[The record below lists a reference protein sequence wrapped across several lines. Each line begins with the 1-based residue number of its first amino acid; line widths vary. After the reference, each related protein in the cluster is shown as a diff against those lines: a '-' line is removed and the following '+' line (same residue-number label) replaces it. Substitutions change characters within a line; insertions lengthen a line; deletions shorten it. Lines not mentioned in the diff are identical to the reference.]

1 MILLSVVRT
10 LRDKIAAARDPIRFA
25 RGIGVDVHPS
35 VRFYGVSRG
44 MFGSEPWLIRIGAN
58 CHITAGVTFVT
69 HDGGT
74 LILRSEEPT
83 LEWTAPISIGERV
96 YIGVKTIIL
105 PGVTIGNR
113 CIIGAGSVVTNNIPS
128 NSVAA
133 GVPARVI
140 ASTDEYMS
148 RMSAKS
154 LGFGHLSP
162 ADKEEA
168 LKAHFM
174 EKGWF
179 SHSGNI
185 DA

>member
-1 MILLSVVRT
+1 MNFYVAIRA
-10 LRDKIAAARDPIRFA
+10 LRDKFKSARDPVGFA
-25 RGIGVDVHPS
+25 REIGVDVHPS

-44 MFGSEPWLIRIGAN
+44 MFGSEPWLVRIGPN
-58 CHITAGVTFVT
+58 CHITAGVIFIT

-105 PGVTIGNR
+105 PGVTIGSR
-113 CIIGAGSVVTNNIPS
+113 SIIGAGSVVTKDIPP
-128 NSVAA
+128 NSVAV

-140 ASTDEYMS
+140 ASTDEYKS
-148 RMSAKS
+148 RMLAKS
-154 LGFGHLSP
+154 LGFGHLSG

-168 LKAHFM
+168 LIAHFKG
-174 EKGWF
+174 KGWF
-179 SHSGNI
+179 SKSSDTGS
-185 DA
+185 